1 MCFSSTAITHNQA
14 VSSTRNTT
22 AQRLRTRFLCNIVA
36 RHHTSI
42 AVPHCPE
49 YDSWSNVTLVFK
61 RVEVMDLLA
70 FLLYIAAVEAHFA
83 SHKHT
88 EYTTEYICAMRKNSN
103 YFVNPQYKSQAENIQ
118 QCEKGATN
126 TQAYT
131 KILKKAE
138 CSNPHKMSGSPGREG
153 RWIRPA
159 PAGEDRT

>member
-1 MCFSSTAITHNQA
+1 MLQLYCNNTQSGSKFYTEHNSTKGLG
-14 VSSTRNTT
+14 
-22 AQRLRTRFLCNIVA
+22 RLRTRFLCNI
-36 RHHTSI
+36 
-42 AVPHCPE
+42 AVTTISSQ
-49 YDSWSNVTLVFK
+49 YDSWSKVTLVFK

-138 CSNPHKMSGSPGREG
+138 CSNPPKMSGSPGREG
-153 RWIRPA
+153 RWIQPA
-159 PAGEDRT
+159 PAGEDRI